1 MFKNIT
7 IKNFRGIESLT
18 INAFKKINVF
28 VGNNNCGKS
37 SVLEAL
43 FMLTAPTNAELP
55 YTINKLRG
63 FPLNSSTAWR
73 SLFYNLDTDQKIY
86 FEADLNEPNEKRTLS
101 IRPSYGT
108 TSDFQKPNKTH
119 PESFS
124 TAINMG
130 NSDAEPSGVSL
141 ESTMKKGAKSKKIK
155 KFKAAIIVDSLGF
168 NVQRPGEYVEQR
180 LGVLKMRNAV
190 DPGIAKRLDKLVLR
204 KKTQEI
210 VDILK
215 QFEPSIEG
223 ISIASNNSVLI
234 DTGIK
239 RLVPLQAMGDGTLKV
254 LSIILSIYDCQNG
267 AIYIDE
273 LDNGLHY
280 TAQLTIWKAMIHSAI
295 RFNVQLFVTTH
306 SFECISSLLDSIS
319 EEEKAMN
326 LIGLYRIECE
336 TDAKEHTLVEYDS
349 SILKEA
355 VNNNWEVR

>member
-18 INAFKKINVF
+18 IKTFKKINVF

-37 SVLEAL
+37 SILEAL

-55 YTINKLRG
+55 NNINQLRG
-63 FPLNSSTAWR
+63 FHLNSSTAWR
-73 SLFYNLDTDQKIY
+73 SLFHDLDTDQKIY
-86 FEADLNEPNEKRTLS
+86 FEADLKEPNEKRTLS
-101 IRPSYGT
+101 IKPSYGT
-108 TSDFQKPNKTH
+108 NSEFQKPNKTH
-119 PESFS
+119 PEIFS
-124 TAINMG
+124 TESNMG
-130 NSDAEPSGVSL
+130 ASDADPSGVNL
-141 ESTMKKGAKSKKIK
+141 ESTMKKGSKSKKIK
-155 KFKAAIIVDSLGF
+155 RIKAAIISDSLGL
-168 NVQRPGEYVEQR
+168 NVQRPVDYVEQR
-180 LGVLKMRNAV
+180 RGVLKMRNVV
-190 DPGIAKRLDKLVLR
+190 DPSIAKRLDKLILR

-210 VDILK
+210 VEILK
-215 QFEPSIEG
+215 QFEYSIEG
-223 ISIASNNSVLI
+223 ISIASNNTVLI

-239 RLVPLQAMGDGTLKV
+239 RLVPLQAMGDGIMKV

-306 SFECISSLLDSIS
+306 SFECVSSLLDSIS

-326 LIGLYRIECE
+326 LISLYRIERE
-336 TDAKEHTLVEYDS
+336 TNAKEHTVVDYDS
-349 SILKEA
+349 SILEEA